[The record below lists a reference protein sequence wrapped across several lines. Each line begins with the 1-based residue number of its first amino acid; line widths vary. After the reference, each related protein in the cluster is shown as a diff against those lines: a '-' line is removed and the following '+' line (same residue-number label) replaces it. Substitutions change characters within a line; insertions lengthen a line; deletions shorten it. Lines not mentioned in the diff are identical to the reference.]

1 MNVLQETHLLIV
13 EDEKPK
19 RFVFKNTFYC
29 SHRNSRK
36 RGEAI
41 LIPNTIHFAC
51 RKEIKHNEGR
61 YFTVKGLMDQTLLH
75 W

>member
-1 MNVLQETHLLIV
+1 M

-19 RFVFKNTFYC
+19 RFVFNNTFYC

-41 LIPNTIHFAC
+41 LIPNTIHFVC
-51 RKEIKHNEGR
+51 GKEIKHDEGR
-61 YFTVKGLMDQTLLH
+61 
-75 W
+75 